1 MKETHQVTGV
11 VSANTFSSIDN
22 PFFQYKNT
30 IIIENELIVGLL
42 SNNDEPFCVTG
53 DTVKLTFTKNG
64 KYNNA
69 IEHQSEVLQRGK
81 IRQAYRV

>member
-1 MKETHQVTGV
+1 MKEIHQVTGV
-11 VSANTFSSIDN
+11 VSSNIFNSIDN

-42 SNNDEPFCVTG
+42 SNRDEPFCDVG

-69 IEHQSEVLQRGK
+69 IEHQSEVLQHGK
-81 IRQAYRV
+81 IRQAHRV